1 MLKDTI
7 RRLLRLLEL
16 VTLKKMIIG
25 IAAIIITIVAVGVGF
40 YINSLFTSTNENNLN
55 PTATPTTEPTVQPTT
70 NPTISPTAT
79 PSPTPTPTPSPS
91 PPPTISIY

>member
-7 RRLLRLLEL
+7 RLLLRLLEL
-16 VTLKKMIIG
+16 VSLKKTIIG

-40 YINSLFTSTNENNLN
+40 YINSLFTSINENNLN